1 MQLRRFA
8 FGVAAL
14 VALLGMLYRQTRCAA
29 VQHIRVCDQRE
40 AAPAE
45 ALLEWDFSPGQ
56 RPLSLI
62 IDLESESG
70 VAGSLTCDGDQTVAW
85 LPLPAQFKGR
95 YTLTTTA
102 TYRIYGFPK
111 VITTYSDGEF

>member
-8 FGVAAL
+8 FISAAL
-14 VALLGMLYRQTRCAA
+14 VALVGLIYRQTRCAV
-29 VQHIRVCDQRE
+29 VQHIRICDQRD

-45 ALLEWDFSPGQ
+45 ALVEWDFSAGQ

-70 VAGSLTCDGDQTVAW
+70 VSGSLTCDGDQTVAW
-85 LPLPAQFKGR
+85 LPLPAQFTGH

-111 VITTYSDGEF
+111 TIITYSDGAI